1 MKINLQ
7 NNFKWLFI
15 ISMIWLLLE
24 GIFRKWFFLNLSG
37 PLFYIKYILFG
48 FTYTS
53 YLLSN
58 NYSTKIVHTKQHKI
72 GSWYFILCNLPLIS
86 WLKYSYYNT
95 RRFIIYKKSI
105 YRFYSL
111 PQALFRF
118 ITSFFIAL
126 TLKIKDP
133 KFIKIDV

>member
-24 GIFRKWFFLNLSG
+24 GIFRKRLFLSLSG
-37 PLFYIKYILFG
+37 SLFYVKYVLFG
-48 FTYTS
+48 LTYTN

-58 NYSTKIVHTKQHKI
+58 NCSPKIVHAKQHKI
-72 GSWYFILCNLPLIS
+72 GSLYFMLCNLSLIS

-95 RRFIIYKKSI
+95 RKFIIHKKLI
-105 YRFYSL
+105 YRFYIL

-118 ITSFFIAL
+118 ITSFFITL
-126 TLKIKDP
+126 TLKIKGS
-133 KFIKIDV
+133 KFIKIDN